1 MCGRNLGHDGVI
13 SQGLYTGNRLIRNAH
28 ITLLWSFDQVF
39 YNPGT
44 FDDFQSPVRDNCHDS
59 QIIINVLIYDICMHA
74 PGAVVRS
81 KRGYEGDAPLNFKW
95 FKLYRK
101 ALQS

>member
-1 MCGRNLGHDGVI
+1 MALSRRVYIRGIGSFGTHI
-13 SQGLYTGNRLIRNAH
+13 SPCFG
-28 ITLLWSFDQVF
+28 QVF